1 MKLLSETKRTWYQS
15 LPYRAKPYNN
25 NLKGAALFKNAN
37 EATKYLNK
45 YTGYNMHRED
55 WKMNGKIEKYNRST
69 SEYVQVQPHTDIDWS
84 DYGPMLLR
92 GVTAV

>member
-15 LPYRAKPYNN
+15 LPYRAKPYHN
-25 NLKGAALFKNAN
+25 NLIGAVLCKNAN

-55 WKMNGKIEKYNRST
+55 WKINGKIEKYNRRT
-69 SEYVQVQPHTDIDWS
+69 SSMYRYNLH
-84 DYGPMLLR
+84 
-92 GVTAV
+92 